1 MPSTRKKPPEKV
13 DLPNLFDKSTA
24 QVIVAPLY
32 DGLLYRFSGSGEDT
46 PSYKEL
52 RDCSKHPLVKLAL
65 DHLTGELEGVPWRY
79 ELNPNLPPVFAQ
91 KYRGVEKWIE
101 TNVRRIRNTIITQG
115 IRNMLIYGYSPF
127 EAVYAYNI
135 NNGLYEIKQLKPLL
149 HQYTWVL
156 ADRSG
161 NFCGFEQRMPH
172 TKPLIRLKKDESFIM
187 SIDVEGQN
195 WYGTSVLE
203 STVPLWKQWCNIN
216 SQVERFFNRCVGSR
230 VALYY
235 PVGRSRIGETGD
247 GQPIE
252 MDNAEI
258 ARQTIAAMDQ
268 NFGIA
273 LPQAVSRVVDA
284 VSSGEQAWKIEP
296 FSDTPGNVSVFIER
310 QKQIEELLVN
320 SIGMPVRLFQ
330 EGRASGSRA
339 ELESFTDIAATI
351 MESRNHVLAT
361 AIQEQIVNHLTLI
374 NFGIDHLV
382 EIQVGNVKQSQLFFE
397 RHPTLDPNQNQ
408 DQMDELQEETAME
421 ETADGGRQTAAE
433 FQTADDEE

>member
-1 MPSTRKKPPEKV
+1 MERTPVSKMDTLLTPPHNPAMSVAKESSETLALEKV
-13 DLPNLFDKSTA
+13 ELPNLFDKSTA

-32 DGLLYRFSGSGEDT
+32 DGLLYRVSGTEDT

-79 ELNPNLPPVFAQ
+79 ELNPNLPPALAK
-91 KYRGVEKWIE
+91 KYNGVEQWIE
-101 TNVRRIRNTIITQG
+101 SNVRRIRNTIITQG

-127 EAVYAYNI
+127 EAIYAYNLK
-135 NNGLYEIKQLKPLL
+135 NGLYEIKQLKPLL
-149 HQYTWVL
+149 HQFTWIL
-156 ADRSG
+156 ADQSG

-172 TKPLIRLKKDESFIM
+172 TKPLIRLKKEESFIM
-187 SIDVEGQN
+187 SIDMEGQN

-203 STVPLWKQWCNIN
+203 STVPLWKQWCTIN
-216 SQVERFFNRCVGSR
+216 GQVERFFNRCVGSR

-235 PVGRSRIGETGD
+235 PVGRSRIGED
-247 GQPIE
+247 GHGNPIE

-273 LPQAVSRVVDA
+273 LPQATSRVVDA
-284 VSSGEQAWKIEP
+284 VSSGEQAWRIEP

-320 SIGMPVRLFQ
+320 SIGMPIRLFQ

-339 ELESFTDIAATI
+339 ELESFTDIAVTI
-351 MESRNHVLAT
+351 MPFTSRTFIRRTPAAT
-361 AIQEQIVNHLTLI
+361 ANITIPKRSTNSSMRHL
-374 NFGIDHLV
+374 
-382 EIQVGNVKQSQLFFE
+382 
-397 RHPTLDPNQNQ
+397 
-408 DQMDELQEETAME
+408 
-421 ETADGGRQTAAE
+421 RQGCL
-433 FQTADDEE
+433 

>member
-1 MPSTRKKPPEKV
+1 MSSAKTESPETL
-13 DLPNLFDKSTA
+13 DLPNLYDKSTA

-32 DGLLYRFSGSGEDT
+32 DGLLYRVSGTEDT

-79 ELNPNLPPVFAQ
+79 ELNPNLPPALAEQ
-91 KYRGVEKWIE
+91 YNGVEQWIE
-101 TNVRRIRNTIITQG
+101 SNVRRIRNTIITQG

-127 EAVYAYNI
+127 EAIYEYNI
-135 NNGLYEIKQLKPLL
+135 KNSLYEIKQLKPLL
-149 HQYTWVL
+149 HQFTWIL
-156 ADRSG
+156 ADQSG

-216 SQVERFFNRCVGSR
+216 GQVERFFNRCVGSR

-235 PVGRSRIGETGD
+235 PVGRSRIGED
-247 GQPIE
+247 GQGNPIE

-258 ARQTIAAMDQ
+258 ARQTIVAMDQ

-273 LPQAVSRVVDA
+273 LPQATSRVVDA
-284 VSSGEQAWKIEP
+284 VSSGEQAWRIEP

-320 SIGMPVRLFQ
+320 SIGMPIRLFQ
-330 EGRASGSRA
+330 EGKASGSRA
-339 ELESFTDIAATI
+339 ELESFTDIAVTI
-351 MESRNHVLAT
+351 MESRNHILAT
-361 AIQEQIVNHLTLI
+361 AIQEQIVNYLTLI
-374 NFGIDHLV
+374 NFGIDNLV
-382 EIQVGNVKQSQLFFE
+382 EIQVGNVKQSQKFFD

-408 DQMDELQEETAME
+408 EQMDELQDEYYEEDGRPQ
-421 ETADGGRQTAAE
+421 TADGSR
-433 FQTADDEE
+433 EEEDPEYEE